1 MQFLKIESL
10 YVLFVLI
17 LWETKV
23 PPLHRLTP
31 SCVRV
36 LGSRFPY
43 PSVEVL
49 PMHLSHVLPW
59 LVFIFSLALSHQAQG
74 DKSSP
79 LGPSILLLLP
89 HTCQGPHDAVH
100 QTEGSEFSNIILT

>member
-1 MQFLKIESL
+1 MQFKKIESL

-23 PPLHRLTP
+23 PPQHRLTP

-36 LGSRFPY
+36 LWSRSPY

-49 PMHLSHVLPW
+49 PARLSHVL
-59 LVFIFSLALSHQAQG
+59 IFSLALSHQAQG
-74 DKSSP
+74 HKSSP
-79 LGPSILLLLP
+79 PGPSIILLLP
-89 HTCQGPHDAVH
+89 HACQGPRDAVH
-100 QTEGSEFSNIILT
+100 QTEGSEFSSIILT